1 MPARAVWAA
10 ALFFM
15 ISAVSLPAD
24 DNQPAQASESLPL
37 RTLKGIVEKQRAI
50 LADAAKSGGQLD
62 QESLRD
68 QLQGVCHDYE
78 LLLRDDPDF
87 AAGYA
92 SYGLLLCKVGMDKQ
106 ALGLLLQSD
115 KLDPTDPVVKNEIA
129 VCLAETGKPIDAV
142 GYYMAAIGL
151 EPKEPLYHY
160 QLGMLLW
167 AAHDDLIRTG
177 DWTRA
182 SVESAMND
190 AFRHAAELAPDRIE
204 FTYRYAESFRDMQNP
219 DWDKALKVW
228 AMLEEKAQTPIERQ
242 TMRLQAAH
250 DLIMEGKFDYAQI
263 LINTVTEPALA
274 AQKQKLIAQLA
285 ESAKK

>member
-1 MPARAVWAA
+1 MLVWAA
-10 ALFFM
+10 ALFL
-15 ISAVSLPAD
+15 AVSLRAD
-24 DNQPAQASESLPL
+24 DSQPAQAGESLPE

-50 LADAAKSGGQLD
+50 LDEAAKPGTQLD
-62 QESLRD
+62 PESLRG
-68 QLQGVCHDYE
+68 QLQEVCHEYE
-78 LLLRDDPDF
+78 LLLQDNPNF
-87 AAGYA
+87 AVGYA
-92 SYGLLLCKVGMDKQ
+92 SYGYLLCKVGMDKQ
-106 ALGLLLQSD
+106 ALGLLLKAN
-115 KLDPTDPVVKNEIA
+115 KLDPNIALVKNEIGN
-129 VCLAETGKPIDAV
+129 CLAETGKPIDAL

-167 AAHDDLIRTG
+167 AAHDDFVRSG

-219 DWDKALKVW
+219 DWDAAIKVW
-228 AMLEEKAQTPIERQ
+228 AKLEEKAQSPLERQ

-250 DLIMEGKFDYAQI
+250 DLIMEGKFDYAQV
-263 LINTVTEPALA
+263 LLTSVTDPALA
-274 AQKQKLIAQLA
+274 VQKQKLVAQLA